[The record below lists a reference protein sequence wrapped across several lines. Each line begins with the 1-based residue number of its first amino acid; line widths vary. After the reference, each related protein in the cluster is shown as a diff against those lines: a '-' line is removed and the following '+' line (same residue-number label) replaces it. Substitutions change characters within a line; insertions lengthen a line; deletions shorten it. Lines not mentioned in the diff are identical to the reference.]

1 VIPALRVR
9 LTAIYGGV
17 LFVFVALLL
26 GVSYWLMSGHLHR
39 TLPDAGADLALAQ
52 LGEQYLL
59 ALAGVTI
66 VAVALGWAL
75 AGRELRAMQS
85 SFDARERFVANA
97 SHELRSPLTV
107 IRTEADVTLSDPQA
121 SVAELRAM
129 GETVV
134 GAADELDALLD
145 GLMVLARSDHGMSA
159 ALEPLDLAAVA
170 GAAAR
175 RVGCTDVRVRLD
187 LEPAGVRGER
197 RLLERLATN
206 LIENGVKYNAPGGFV
221 RVRTHAS
228 ADGAVLDV
236 ENSGPLVDPRIAAR
250 LTEPFERGGRVG
262 RGGSG
267 LGLSIVRSVAEAHG
281 GRMSL
286 AARREGGLSVRV
298 VLPGA

>member
-9 LTAIYGGV
+9 LTAIYGGI

-39 TLPDAGADLALAQ
+39 TLPDAGADAALAQ

-59 ALAGVTI
+59 ALAGVTL

-75 AGRELRAMQS
+75 AGRELRAMQNA
-85 SFDARERFVANA
+85 FDARERFVANA

-107 IRTEADVTLSDPQA
+107 IRTEADVTLSDPGA
-121 SVAELRAM
+121 SIGELRAM

-134 GAADELDALLD
+134 HAADELDALLD
-145 GLMVLARSDHGMSA
+145 GLMVLARSDHGMN
-159 ALEPLDLAAVA
+159 ALEPLDLATVA
-170 GAAAR
+170 TAAAR
-175 RVGCTDVRVRLD
+175 RVRSEDVHVRLD
-187 LEPAGVRGER
+187 LQTAGVRGER

-221 RVRTHAS
+221 RVRTHA
-228 ADGAVLDV
+228 GEHTAVLDV
-236 ENSGPLVDPRIAAR
+236 ENSGPLVDALLATR

-262 RGGSG
+262 SGGSG

-286 AARREGGLSVRV
+286 TPRPEGGLTVRV
-298 VLPGA
+298 VLPHA